1 MRPPTAAERVDVDPS
16 TQDERAWQLAPTL
29 HVSLIGRDFTVW
41 VNPVTGTSC
50 RLDASGDYEV
60 SRMIRTVR
68 KPTVLGQILASQ
80 AEQMLGDPHA
90 ETTLRAVAH
99 AIVAVDATA

>member
-1 MRPPTAAERVDVDPS
+1 LDLGT
-16 TQDERAWQLAPTL
+16 TDERAWQLAPAL

-41 VNPVTGTSC
+41 VNPVTGTAC

-60 SRMIRTVR
+60 SRLVR
-68 KPTVLGQILASQ
+68 SALKPTVLGQVAASQ
-80 AEQMLGDPHA
+80 AERMLKDPHS

-99 AIVAVDATA
+99 AIVSLDALG